1 MTPLSL
7 LAGRTVF
14 VTEIV
19 KMLCSKT
26 SQFIEQ
32 KITYENYDNK
42 DSVLI
47 VFIADALRYSLD
59 VYTQL
64 CLRVGLTKLFPC
76 YEYVTNVH
84 AKLCGCTCMAG

>member
-32 KITYENYDNK
+32 KITYEKYDNK
-42 DSVLI
+42 DKVLI
-47 VFIADALRYSLD
+47 FLSQMMR
-59 VYTQL
+59 
-64 CLRVGLTKLFPC
+64 
-76 YEYVTNVH
+76 
-84 AKLCGCTCMAG
+84 